1 MKVRYT
7 YQFSNGDQLRIFK
20 IVANPNEEVDGIV
33 FYSINKGVMHHRY
46 LYRSSGDQFYF
57 IHKRQRI
64 WMDDLV
70 KATERDGKG
79 GM

>member
-7 YQFSNGDQLRIFK
+7 YQFSNGDKLRIFK
-20 IVANPNEEVDGIV
+20 ILANPSSDVDGIV

-57 IHKRQRI
+57 MHKKQRI
-64 WMDDLV
+64 WMDDLK
-70 KATERDGKG
+70 KATANDGKG
-79 GM
+79 GL